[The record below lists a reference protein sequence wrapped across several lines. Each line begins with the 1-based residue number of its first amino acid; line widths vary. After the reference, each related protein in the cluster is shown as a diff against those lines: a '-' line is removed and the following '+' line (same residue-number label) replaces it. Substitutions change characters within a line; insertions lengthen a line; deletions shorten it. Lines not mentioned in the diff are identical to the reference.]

1 MTAPRSEARPGTDA
15 ARTDYLL
22 RFGDSALILSQR
34 LGEWCGKGPAL
45 EEDMALTNT
54 ALDLLGQA
62 RLWLSLAAEALG
74 DGADED
80 TLAYLRDDR
89 AFRNLLLVEQPNGAY
104 ADTLARQ
111 FLFDAWSS
119 LALRRL
125 LASGDA
131 AIAAI
136 AEKAIKEASYHL
148 RRSSDLVVRLGDG
161 TERSHALLQ
170 AAFERLWP
178 YHHELFIGDA
188 VDAEMTAA
196 GIGFDPA
203 SLRDDWLA
211 YVREVLA
218 EATLSLPK
226 DSGWTPKGGKQGL
239 HGEHLSKLLA
249 EMQVLPRS
257 HPGARW

>member
-1 MTAPRSEARPGTDA
+1 MSAGRYE
-15 ARTDYLL
+15 YLL
-22 RFGDSALILSQR
+22 RLGDSALILSQR
-34 LGEWCGKGPAL
+34 LSEWCGKGPAL

-62 RLWLSLAAEALG
+62 RLWLSLAAEQVG
-74 DGADED
+74 NGADED

-89 AFRNLLLVEQPNGAY
+89 EFHNVLLVEQPNGTY

-119 LALRRL
+119 LALRQL
-125 LASGDA
+125 LSSSDA

-136 AEKAIKEASYHL
+136 AEKAVKEVSYHL
-148 RRSSDLVVRLGDG
+148 RRTSELVVRLGDG
-161 TERSHALLQ
+161 TERSHAMMQ
-170 AAFERLWP
+170 VAIDKVWP
-178 YHHELFIGDA
+178 YHHELFMADA

-203 SLRDDWLA
+203 SLRDEWLA

-218 EATLSLPK
+218 EATLTVPAAG
-226 DSGWTPKGGKQGL
+226 GWMPKGGKQGL
-239 HGEHLSKLLA
+239 HSEHLSKLLA
-249 EMQVLPRS
+249 EMQVLQRS

>member
-1 MTAPRSEARPGTDA
+1 MASARYE
-15 ARTDYLL
+15 YLL
-22 RFGDSALILSQR
+22 RFGDNALILSQR

-62 RLWLSLAAEALG
+62 RLWLSLAAEQAG
-74 DGADED
+74 HGADED
-80 TLAYLRDDR
+80 SLAFLRDDR
-89 AFRNLLLVEQPNGAY
+89 EFRNVLLVEQPNGSY

-111 FLFDAWSS
+111 FLFDAWAS

-125 LASGDA
+125 LGSRDA
-131 AIAAI
+131 AIAAV
-136 AEKAIKEASYHL
+136 AEKAVKEVSYHL
-148 RRSSDLVVRLGDG
+148 RRTSDLVVRLGDG
-161 TERSHALLQ
+161 TERSQMMLQ
-170 AAFERLWP
+170 AAFDKLWP

-188 VDAEMTAA
+188 VDTEMTAS
-196 GIGFDPA
+196 GIGFDPVG
-203 SLRDDWLA
+203 LRDEWFG

-218 EATLSLPK
+218 EATLTLPAAG
-226 DSGWTPKGGKQGL
+226 GWAPTGGKQGL
-239 HGEHLSKLLA
+239 HSEHLSRLLA

>member
-1 MTAPRSEARPGTDA
+1 MSTFSSARYE
-15 ARTDYLL
+15 YLL
-22 RFGDSALILSQR
+22 RLGDSALILSQR

-62 RLWLSLAAEALG
+62 RLWLSLAAEQAG
-74 DGADED
+74 NGADED
-80 TLAYLRDDR
+80 TLAFLRDDR
-89 AFRNLLLVEQPNGAY
+89 EFRNLLLVEQPNGSY

-125 LASGDA
+125 VSSTDA

-136 AEKAIKEASYHL
+136 AEKAVKEVSYHL
-148 RRSSDLVVRLGDG
+148 RRTSDLVVRLGDG
-161 TERSHALLQ
+161 TERSQTLLQ
-170 AAFERLWP
+170 AAIDKVWP

-188 VDAEMTAA
+188 VDAEMVAA

-203 SLRDDWLA
+203 SLKDEWFA
-211 YVREVLA
+211 YVREVFA
-218 EATLSLPK
+218 EAKLKVPAT
-226 DSGWTPKGGKQGL
+226 DGWMPKGGKQGL
-239 HGEHLSKLLA
+239 HSEHLSKLLA
-249 EMQVLPRS
+249 EMQVLQRS
-257 HPGARW
+257 HPGASW

>member
-1 MTAPRSEARPGTDA
+1 MAGSARLE
-15 ARTDYLL
+15 YLL
-22 RFGDSALILSQR
+22 RLGDNALILSQR

-62 RLWLSLAAEALG
+62 RLWLSLAAEEAG

-89 AFRNLLLVEQPNGAY
+89 AFRNLLLVEQPNGGY
-104 ADTLARQ
+104 ADTLVRQ
-111 FLFDAWSS
+111 FLFDAWAS
-119 LALRRL
+119 LALRQL
-125 LASGDA
+125 LGSSDA

-136 AEKAIKEASYHL
+136 AEKAIKEVSYHL

-161 TERSHALLQ
+161 TARSRALLQ
-170 AAFERLWP
+170 AALDTLWP
-178 YHHELFIGDA
+178 YHHELFTGDA
-188 VDAEMTAA
+188 VDAEMLAR

-203 SLRDDWLA
+203 SLRDAWLS
-211 YVREVLA
+211 YVRDVLA
-218 EATLSLPK
+218 EATLTVPSAG
-226 DSGWTPKGGKQGL
+226 GWAPKGGKQGL
-239 HGEHLSKLLA
+239 HSEHLGKLLA

>member
-1 MTAPRSEARPGTDA
+1 MSTARHE
-15 ARTDYLL
+15 YLL
-22 RFGDSALILSQR
+22 RFGDNALILSQR

-45 EEDMALTNT
+45 EEDMALTNV

-62 RLWLSLAAEALG
+62 RLLLSLAAEAAG
-74 DGADED
+74 NGADED
-80 TLAYLRDDR
+80 SLAYHRDDR
-89 AFRNLLLVEQPNGAY
+89 EFRNVLLVEQPNGNY

-125 LASGDA
+125 LTSSDA

-136 AEKAIKEASYHL
+136 AEKAIKEVSYHL
-148 RRSSDLVVRLGDG
+148 RRSSDLMVRLGDG
-161 TERSHALLQ
+161 TELSRAMLQ
-170 AAFERLWP
+170 AAIDKVWP
-178 YHHELFIGDA
+178 YSHELFIGDA

-203 SLRDDWLA
+203 SLQDEWLA

-218 EATLSLPK
+218 EATLKLPAAG
-226 DSGWTPKGGKQGL
+226 GWMPKGGKQGL
-239 HGEHLSKLLA
+239 HSEHLSKLLA
-249 EMQVLPRS
+249 EMQVLQRS
-257 HPGARW
+257 HPGASW

>member
-1 MTAPRSEARPGTDA
+1 MRTARCE
-15 ARTDYLL
+15 YLL
-22 RFGDSALILSQR
+22 RFGDNALILSQR

-54 ALDLLGQA
+54 VLDLLGQA
-62 RLWLSLAAEALG
+62 RLWLSLAAEAAG

-89 AFRNLLLVEQPNGAY
+89 EFHNVLLVEQPNGGY
-104 ADTLARQ
+104 ADTLVRQ
-111 FLFDAWSS
+111 FLFDAWAS
-119 LALRRL
+119 LALRQL
-125 LASGDA
+125 LGSRDA

-136 AEKAIKEASYHL
+136 AEKAVKEVSYHL
-148 RRSSDLVVRLGDG
+148 RRTSDLVVRLGDG
-161 TERSHALLQ
+161 TERSHALMQ
-170 AAFERLWP
+170 AALDALWP

-188 VDAEMTAA
+188 VDAEMVAA
-196 GIGFDPA
+196 GIGFEPA
-203 SLRDDWLA
+203 SLRDAWLS

-218 EATLSLPK
+218 EASLTMPAAG
-226 DSGWTPKGGKQGL
+226 GWAPKGGKQGL
-239 HGEHLSKLLA
+239 HSEHLSRLLA

>member
-1 MTAPRSEARPGTDA
+1 MSSARYE
-15 ARTDYLL
+15 YLL
-22 RFGDSALILSQR
+22 RLGDNALILSQR

-45 EEDMALTNT
+45 EEDMALTNN

-62 RLWLSLAAEALG
+62 RLWLSLAAEEAG

-89 AFRNLLLVEQPNGAY
+89 EFRNVLLVEQPNGSY

-119 LALRRL
+119 LVLRRL
-125 LASGDA
+125 LASSDP

-136 AEKAIKEASYHL
+136 AEKAVKEVSYHL

-161 TERSHALLQ
+161 TALSHAMLQ
-170 AAFERLWP
+170 GAIDKVWP

-188 VDAEMTAA
+188 IDAEMVAS
-196 GIGFDPA
+196 GIGFDPEH
-203 SLRDDWLA
+203 LKDEWLA
-211 YVREVLA
+211 YVREVLN
-218 EATLSLPK
+218 EATLKVPAAG
-226 DSGWTPKGGKQGL
+226 GWMPKGGKQGL
-239 HGEHLSKLLA
+239 HSEHLSKLLA
-249 EMQVLPRS
+249 EMQTLQRS
-257 HPGARW
+257 HPGASW

>member
-1 MTAPRSEARPGTDA
+1 MDSARLE
-15 ARTDYLL
+15 YLL
-22 RFGDSALILSQR
+22 RFGDNALILSQR

-45 EEDMALTNT
+45 EEDMALTNN

-62 RLWLSLAAEALG
+62 RLWLSLAAEQAG
-74 DGADED
+74 NGADED

-89 AFRNLLLVEQPNGAY
+89 EFRNVLLVEQPNGSY

-125 LASGDA
+125 LGSSDA
-131 AIAAI
+131 AVAAI
-136 AEKAIKEASYHL
+136 AEKAVKEVGYHL

-161 TERSHALLQ
+161 TELSQAMLQ
-170 AAFERLWP
+170 AAIDKVWP
-178 YHHELFIGDA
+178 YHHELFLGDA
-188 VDAEMTAA
+188 VDAEMVSR

-203 SLRDDWLA
+203 GLRDEWLA
-211 YVREVLA
+211 YVGDVLEA
-218 EATLSLPK
+218 ATLRLPAAG
-226 DSGWTPKGGKQGL
+226 GWMPKGGKQGL
-239 HGEHLSKLLA
+239 HSEHLSKLLA
-249 EMQVLPRS
+249 EMQILQRS

>member
-1 MTAPRSEARPGTDA
+1 MST
-15 ARTDYLL
+15 ARTETLL
-22 RFGDSALILSQR
+22 RLGDNALILSQR
-34 LGEWCGKGPAL
+34 LGEWCGRGPAL

-62 RLWLSLAAEALG
+62 RLWLSLAAEAIG

-80 TLAYLRDDR
+80 SLAFQRDDR
-89 AFRNLLLVEQPNGAY
+89 AFRNLLLVEQPNGSY

-111 FLFDAWSS
+111 FLFDAWAS

-136 AEKAIKEASYHL
+136 AEKAVKEVGYHL

-161 TERSHALLQ
+161 TERSRALLQ
-170 AAFERLWP
+170 AAFDKLWP
-178 YHHELFIGDA
+178 YHHELFMADA
-188 VDAEMTAA
+188 VDAEMVAA

-203 SLRDDWLA
+203 SLRDEWLA
-211 YVREVLA
+211 YVREVFA
-218 EATLSLPK
+218 EATLRLPA
-226 DSGWTPKGGKQGL
+226 DGGWAPKGGRQGL
-239 HGEHLSKLLA
+239 HSEHLSKLLA